1 MVYISSMPDMYAI
14 VRQLTGLVL
23 LLASVVVLAQTV
35 ERLESIPEYSDRVT
49 DEIYDN
55 AGAWRLPPVTENE
68 WRPQPEEN
76 KSQSR
81 FTFGYDSAYEE
92 MQNRNDDQ
100 YRTDPMEFGGERPGS
115 IFRFN
120 F

>member
-1 MVYISSMPDMYAI
+1 MVFIPSLPDMYPI
-14 VRQLTGLVL
+14 VRQLVGLVL
-23 LLASVVVLAQTV
+23 LLASVLVLAQTV
-35 ERLESIPEYSDRVT
+35 DHLESRPEYSDRVT
-49 DEIYDN
+49 NEIYNN
-55 AGAWRLPPVTENE
+55 AGAWRLPPATENE
-68 WRPQPEEN
+68 WRPQPEQN

-100 YRTDPMEFGGERPGS
+100 YRTDRIEFGGERAGS